1 MRQIYIEEVR
11 QWVESNQDNRSK
23 MNFINELPANV
34 VYDIIHEGRL
44 FEDDKGVLYIKEK
57 DNDFNN

>member
-11 QWVESNQDNRSK
+11 QWAEDNPANYLQRLS
-23 MNFINELPANV
+23 ISALPAKV
-34 VYDIIHEGRL
+34 VYDIIHERRL